1 MLSMPWKLF
10 HRFWRVFGFHP
21 TSSTHTLWGI
31 HLITCSLCPF
41 QAHTHQFFHSLTVLH
56 TITLWHVTLYRRSVY
71 PSCSQVLEG
80 IQDKSMHIYRFE
92 GIHHMPFF
100 YCWMSIVYLHINKEF
115 NTMHIE
121 FVISLNFYST
131 KCRQCHI
138 KSLFPCPLMFLCLH
152 SSNLCVVQVAL
163 HKKWLSFARLLL
175 LLYFK

>member
-31 HLITCSLCPF
+31 HLITCGLCPF
-41 QAHTHQFFHSLTVLH
+41 QAHTPVFSLSHSPTHNYVMTRYTLQKVCISVLY
-56 TITLWHVTLYRRSVY
+56 TITSWHVTLYRRSVY

-138 KSLFPCPLMFLCLH
+138 KSLFSMSTYVSLL
-152 SSNLCVVQVAL
+152 AL
-163 HKKWLSFARLLL
+163 
-175 LLYFK
+175 